1 MPLLASGRWNN
12 SSVLTRLK
20 TTAILYQ
27 KEKLQL
33 DFLKNICLKYKQH
46 NFLTHIIIIFR
57 PVTLKWGS
65 VKFDIR
71 KMLCT
76 FSFGCFQIHQNK
88 SPKIIAIN
96 FIRTIVP
103 IKYMP
108 KISAVGLFC
117 LYKFENNQTRTCT
130 TFFRMSKLNEP
141 YFKGRQFLQPICYFY
156 NMLNP
161 AQLNF
166 CLWIFIKLFAIAIQK
181 Y

>member
-88 SPKIIAIN
+88 RAKNIGIY
-96 FIRTIVP
+96 FIGIFPNVKVNWTLLKSCIFMSLLLFFSWFSEHFWSVFRVLLLLQSLFFTI
-103 IKYMP
+103 
-108 KISAVGLFC
+108 
-117 LYKFENNQTRTCT
+117 
-130 TFFRMSKLNEP
+130 
-141 YFKGRQFLQPICYFY
+141 
-156 NMLNP
+156 
-161 AQLNF
+161 
-166 CLWIFIKLFAIAIQK
+166 
-181 Y
+181 